1 MIFDR
6 PVLVEEATYG
16 EPAGQVLVH
25 YATRGPDAATLAFAT
40 QVAQV
45 AEAALAHYVA
55 LGFRRP
61 LSDGTDGGDGR
72 IDIYLLD
79 LQSADGNVTADRCS
93 GGTCV
98 GHAVAENDFVG
109 YSYPTLTEAI
119 TSVIPHELFH
129 LVQYAYSDDQPAVWN
144 EGSAVWAVENFYGD
158 ANFDFE
164 RFLPG
169 FVPKQFRPFERA
181 SGGFGDSYIYGAGLW
196 GHFLVVRADESVMV
210 SAWEHAG
217 TAQNLDAVELA
228 LVERGDTLGAAWAAF
243 TRANWF
249 TGHRHAGGLY
259 GPDAL
264 GWPQVS
270 QEPVIDAAGSVFIE
284 GFSARYVP
292 IRVSAAAQQITVT
305 PPAGLRI
312 AAWIVAADDAY
323 PDGIELE
330 PQASVLVAP
339 TPPGDYTLVV
349 TGLTRNTLPT
359 EVSIALT
366 ELPVEPSDGGAM
378 MEGGGCAATRPRGP
392 LLLLLA
398 LLCRRRSASRSAP
411 HSRLRPRGRRGARPR
426 SRRARSRTHLPPA

>member
-1 MIFDR
+1 MIFER
-6 PVLVEEATYG
+6 PVLVDEVTYG

-25 YATRGPDAATLAFAT
+25 YATSGPDAATPAFAQ

-45 AEAALAHYVA
+45 AEAALAHYIA
-55 LGFRRP
+55 IGFRRP
-61 LSDGTDGGDGR
+61 LPDGADGGDSR
-72 IDIYLLD
+72 IDIYLQD

-109 YSYPTLTEAI
+109 YAYPTLTEAI

-158 ANFDFE
+158 ANRDFE

-169 FVPKQFRPFERA
+169 FLPKQFRPFERA

-196 GHFLVVRADESVMV
+196 GHFLARRHDESVMV
-210 SAWEHAG
+210 SAWAQSA
-217 TAQNLDAVELA
+217 TAQNLDAVAAALA
-228 LVERGDTLGAAWAAF
+228 ERDDTLDEAWAAF

-249 TGHRHAGGLY
+249 TGPRHAGGLY
-259 GPDAL
+259 GPNAL

-270 QEPVIDAAGSVFIE
+270 QEPFIDAAGAVYIE

-292 IRVSAAAQQITVT
+292 IRVSAAEQQITVT

-312 AAWIVAADDAY
+312 AAWIVAADGAY
-323 PDGIELE
+323 ADGIEL
-330 PQASVLVAP
+330 ASQDTVLAAP

-349 TGLTRNTLPT
+349 TGLTRNTLAT
-359 EVSIALT
+359 EVAVTLT
-366 ELPVEPSDGGAM
+366 ELPEEPSDGDGTLDGD
-378 MEGGGCAATRPRGP
+378 ESGGCAASRPRGS
-392 LLLLLA
+392 LLVLLA
-398 LLCRRRSASRSAP
+398 LLRRRRSA
-411 HSRLRPRGRRGARPR
+411 RLRRRG
-426 SRRARSRTHLPPA
+426 

>member
-1 MIFDR
+1 VIVDR
-6 PVLVEEATYG
+6 PVLVDEATYG

-25 YATRGPDAATLAFAT
+25 YATSGPDATTLTFAT

-45 AEAALAHYVA
+45 AEAALAHYLA

-72 IDIYLLD
+72 IDIYLQD
-79 LQSADGNVTADRCS
+79 LQSADGNVTADSCN

-98 GHAVAENDFVG
+98 GYAIAENDFVG

-129 LVQYAYSDDQPAVWN
+129 LVQYAYTDDQPAVWS
-144 EGSAVWAVENFYGD
+144 EGSAVWAVENFYRD
-158 ANFDFE
+158 ANRDFE

-181 SGGFGDSYIYGAGLW
+181 AGGFGDSYIYGAGLW
-196 GHFLVVRADESVMV
+196 GHFLVLRHDESVMV
-210 SAWEHAG
+210 AAWEQSA
-217 TAQNLDAVELA
+217 TEQNLDAVAAA
-228 LVERGDTLGAAWAAF
+228 LTERDDTLDAAWTDF

-259 GPDAL
+259 GPNAL

-270 QEPVIDAAGSVFIE
+270 PEPLVDAAASVFVE

-292 IRVSAAAQQITVT
+292 IRVSDAEQQITVT

-312 AAWIVAADDAY
+312 AAWIVAADGAY
-323 PDGIELE
+323 ASGIELA
-330 PQASVLVAP
+330 PQPTGLAAP
-339 TPPGDYTLVV
+339 TAPGDYTLVV

-359 EVSIALT
+359 EVAIALT
-366 ELPVEPSDGGAM
+366 ALPEEPAPSVGDGTM
-378 MEGGGCAATRPRGP
+378 DDESGGCAASRPRGA
-392 LLLLLA
+392 LLLLLP
-398 LLCRRRSASRSAP
+398 LLRR
-411 HSRLRPRGRRGARPR
+411 RLRPRGRRGARPR
-426 SRRARSRTHLPPA
+426 SRRVRSRRRLPPA